1 MGSREVGE
9 DSIDAVS
16 GDVKGV
22 EAPVGDLSESS
33 PECEELDDFDDV
45 EVVLGYMSGAL

>member
-1 MGSREVGE
+1 MGSSEDGD
-9 DSIDAVS
+9 DSIDEVS

-33 PECEELDDFDDV
+33 PECEELEDFDDV
-45 EVVLGYMSGAL
+45 EVVLGYISGAL